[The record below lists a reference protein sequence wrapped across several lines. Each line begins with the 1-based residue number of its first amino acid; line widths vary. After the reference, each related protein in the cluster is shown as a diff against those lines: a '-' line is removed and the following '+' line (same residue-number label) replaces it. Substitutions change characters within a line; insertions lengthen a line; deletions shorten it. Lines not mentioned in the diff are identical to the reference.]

1 MSSDEG
7 RKIDKAA
14 TLACIGSVVCWSIG
28 PIFIKYL
35 TGWVDLWT
43 QNLLRYCMALV
54 FWLPY
59 LGIII
64 KKGRLERGVWS
75 KALLPSGA
83 NVFLQSFWAA
93 AFYYIGPALMILLIK
108 SSIIWIAAFSI
119 IFFPQERNLA
129 RSGRFWLGVLFSAVG
144 VIGVVL
150 CKEDFAAHRTLVGII
165 FSLLAAFGWA
175 VYSILAK
182 ICFKD
187 IDSRTGFSVVS
198 IYTVAGLLVLA
209 FLFGK
214 PFECTEMG
222 AMPWVSVVVSGI
234 TGIAVSHVMYYAAMK
249 RIGATIPSMA
259 MLVTPFTVL
268 ALSRIVFGESL
279 NAFQWI
285 FGLVLLVGC
294 GLAIWAQRDLG
305 RV

>member
-1 MSSDEG
+1 MYSPETTTCQPRLARYFTISECLCSLILSWYSIEILSILDKMSSG
-7 RKIDKAA
+7 QLNKISYSAPSQSIFRKF
-14 TLACIGSVVCWSIG
+14 S
-28 PIFIKYL
+28 
-35 TGWVDLWT
+35 
-43 QNLLRYCMALV
+43 
-54 FWLPY
+54 
-59 LGIII
+59 
-64 KKGRLERGVWS
+64 RL
-75 KALLPSGA
+75 
-83 NVFLQSFWAA
+83 
-93 AFYYIGPALMILLIK
+93 ILC
-108 SSIIWIAAFSI
+108 A
-119 IFFPQERNLA
+119 
-129 RSGRFWLGVLFSAVG
+129 
-144 VIGVVL
+144 
-150 CKEDFAAHRTLVGII
+150 
-165 FSLLAAFGWA
+165 
-175 VYSILAK
+175 AK

-198 IYTVAGLLVLA
+198 IYTVVGLFVLA

-222 AMPWVSVVVSGI
+222 AMPWISVVVSGI
-234 TGIAVSHVMYYAAMK
+234 TGIAVSHVMYYTAMK

-268 ALSRIVFGESL
+268 ALSRVVFGESL